1 MEITT
6 VSLPGVSILKPKRLQ
21 DGRGFFC
28 ETYNKQRMQ
37 EAGIDVEFIQDNVSL
52 SQLPGTLR
60 GLHFQAEPFAQAK
73 LVSVVKGAALD
84 VVVDLRRSSPTFGQ
98 HFSIE
103 LSEAEGN
110 QVFIPVG
117 FAHGFLTLAPDTL
130 FAYKV
135 SEYYAPD
142 HDTGIR
148 FDDDVLSI
156 NWGEQPDLIVASDK
170 DLQLPCFDP
179 NAKYFA

>member
-6 VSLPGVSILKPKRLQ
+6 VSLPGVLILKPKRFQ

-28 ETYNKQRMQ
+28 ETYNKRRLKDV
-37 EAGIDVEFIQDNVSL
+37 GIDVEFIQDNESL
-52 SQLPGTLR
+52 SKLRGTLR
-60 GLHFQAEPFAQAK
+60 GLHFQTDPFAQAK

-84 VVVDLRRSSPTFGQ
+84 VVVDLRRSSPTFSQ

-110 QVFIPVG
+110 EVFIPVG

-135 SEYYAPD
+135 SEYYAPE

-148 FDDDVLSI
+148 FDDDVLGI
-156 NWGEQPDLIVASDK
+156 NWGEPPDLIVASDK

-179 NAKYFA
+179 NATYFA

>member
-6 VSLPGVSILKPKRLQ
+6 VSLPGVLILKPKRFQ

-28 ETYNKQRMQ
+28 ETYNKQRLQ
-37 EAGIDVEFIQDNVSL
+37 EVGIDVEFIQDNVSL
-52 SQLPGTLR
+52 SKLRGTLR
-60 GLHFQAEPFAQAK
+60 GLHFQTDPFAQAK

-84 VVVDLRRSSPTFGQ
+84 VVVDLRRSSPTFSQ

-148 FDDDVLSI
+148 FDDDVLGI

-179 NAKYFA
+179 NATYFA

>member
-6 VSLPGVSILKPKRLQ
+6 ISLPGVLILKPKCFE
-21 DGRGFFC
+21 DARGFFC
-28 ETYNKQRMQ
+28 ESYNKRRLQ

-52 SQLPGTLR
+52 SKLRGTLR
-60 GLHFQAEPFAQAK
+60 GLHFQTEPFAQAK
-73 LVSVVKGAALD
+73 FVSVIKGEILD
-84 VVVDLRRSSPTFGQ
+84 VVVDLRRSSPTFSQ
-98 HFSIE
+98 HFSIK

-110 QVFIPVG
+110 QLFIPVG

-170 DLQLPCFDP
+170 DRQLPCFDP